1 MSRRRSLYN
10 CISAVLDVS
19 WTSLRGWFEAG
30 SVLEPGSGLG
40 AEPRLDVGL
49 DAMIEKENV
58 CWIMWGGWLMGMGMG
73 MLVLV
78 FRGSGL
84 AEVSARL
91 TKRLAVKGPDGVYPI
106 GFH

>member
-1 MSRRRSLYN
+1 MRRRRSLYN

-30 SVLEPGSGLG
+30 SGLG
-40 AEPRLDVGL
+40 AELRLDVGL

-58 CWIMWGGWLMGMGMG
+58 CWIVWGGWLMGWGCWCWYC
-73 MLVLV
+73 
-78 FRGSGL
+78 GSGL